1 MNLSIKNVMY
11 TCVFAAALLVLFGCD
26 ETKETQKI
34 KIEETP
40 LKVKVHTLTKEAY
53 PIWGSFSGKAQAS
66 DEVMVLARVEG
77 ELKERLFKPGDM
89 VEKDQILFT
98 IDKSEYQAVVDQKK
112 AILEKDKASLNL
124 ANANVRRYKPLV
136 KEKLAPREKLDEL
149 VATQKQFEATIRA
162 DEAAIASATL
172 NLTYCDVKASISG
185 QIGKEKVLIGNI
197 VKPGTEL
204 AKIVNSEYLY
214 VNFNPSAKEVSII
227 QKYKSQ
233 DYPEVRV
240 FLRGGKLTD
249 IVLEGK
255 IEFIDSVSNASTGTV
270 PIRAKVHNPD
280 KVIFPG
286 SFVLIDVKIAESMY
300 VVAVDPDQVYQNQQG
315 EYVYVI
321 DDNNTAQVKQINP
334 IFSNNDMVILPKGLI
349 GERVVAE
356 TIRALSSGAKV
367 TPVEVNST
375 VSISD

>member
-1 MNLSIKNVMY
+1 LSIKNVMY